1 MDDELI
7 RINVGRS
14 NAYLVRSGSRV
25 MLVDTGPASSRDALM
40 RALDGLDRIDL
51 VVVTHVHEDHVGNL
65 AHVAQRFGAKVVV
78 HHDDAHYL
86 RQGFA
91 PLPRGTRLIT
101 RILSRIGNALMK
113 GRGQFDPVDPSIVV
127 NASYDLLLYGVRGAL
142 FHAPG
147 HTDGSMI
154 VVLEG
159 EDCIVGDTLF
169 NMRIFSPYP
178 PFANDERVLRESIRS
193 LVTCGCTT
201 FHPGHGPPLGIDD
214 IRSLISSRIFAG

>member
-1 MDDELI
+1 MVDELL

-14 NAYLVRSGSRV
+14 NAYLVRSGSTV

-40 RALDGLDRIDL
+40 RALDGLNRIDL
-51 VVVTHVHEDHVGNL
+51 VVVTHAHEDHVGNL

-91 PLPRGTRLIT
+91 PFPRGTRLIT

-113 GRGQFDPVDPSIVV
+113 SRGRFDPVDPSIVV
-127 NASYDLLLYGVRGAL
+127 NAPYDLLSHGVRGAL
-142 FHAPG
+142 FHTPG
-147 HTDGSMI
+147 HTDGSMT

-159 EDCIVGDTLF
+159 GDCIVGDTLF

-178 PFANDERVLRESIRS
+178 PFANDEGALRESIRS
-193 LVTCGCTT
+193 LAVRGCTT

-214 IRSLISSRIFAG
+214 VRSLISTHIFAG